1 MFLIV
6 YYSVGAQDINDDFYP
21 DIWDRL
27 PYLYNSAKKVDLFS
41 YSRYV
46 LWSLVGAC
54 LAILLDIFI
63 DLAFGGEEALLN
75 SSGLPLDYNTIY
87 SIKAATLSLIVNII
101 ILLDMK
107 SFTAFTMI
115 VSILMGTVIPLVLVF
130 VL

>member
-54 LAILLDIFI
+54 LAISLDIFI

-130 VL
+130 VV